1 MTLTSSG
8 TLTYNTIRAE
18 FGSSSSN
25 VQLSLYVRGGQY
37 TPSVPQ
43 NANITTSATGE
54 IAVNDFYGAAGN
66 TDFAWGTG
74 GSFTTGG
81 KDPQTY
87 TGIGGPSLPA
97 SFNSGTMK
105 VGSATTTI
113 SQFYIGG
120 GVSGPI
126 MKFDNITGYQNSNW
140 TSRQFNV
147 YNLATT
153 NTFQIT
159 TTQYAGNS
167 ASTATQPNSSGG
179 YQFFNDSI
187 SYLSATPSPAP
198 ASTGHSYTV
207 LNGASINSALG
218 GYFTLKAF

>member
-66 TDFAWGTG
+66 TDYAWGTG
-74 GSFTTGG
+74 GSHNTGG
-81 KDPQTY
+81 KDPLQY
-87 TGIGGPSLPA
+87 YGIGGPSLPA
-97 SFNSGTMK
+97 SFNSGSLK

-113 SQFYIGG
+113 SEYYHQSGGFTSGFFMQFANSNGH
-120 GVSGPI
+120 
-126 MKFDNITGYQNSNW
+126 QNSNW
-140 TSRQFNV
+140 TSRTFYA
-147 YNLATT
+147 YNLATSQVWFATTSDKAGTST
-153 NTFQIT
+153 NGSQPGSNGSYNLLADALTFDGT
-159 TTQYAGNS
+159 NYASG
-167 ASTATQPNSSGG
+167 ADSGG
-179 YQFFNDSI
+179 
-187 SYLSATPSPAP
+187 SA
-198 ASTGHSYTV
+198 
-207 LNGASINSALG
+207 SALG
-218 GYFTLKAF
+218 AYFSIKAS

>member
-43 NANITTSATGE
+43 NSNITTSTTGE

-74 GSFTTGG
+74 GSHTTGG
-81 KDPQTY
+81 KNSQTY

-97 SFNSGTMK
+97 SFNSGSLK

-113 SQFYIGG
+113 SKFYIGA

-126 MKFDNITGYQNSNW
+126 MKFANVNGYQNSNW
-140 TSRQFNV
+140 TNRQFNI
-147 YNLATT
+147 YDLATT

-159 TTQYAGNS
+159 TRHYAGGPTANS
-167 ASTATQPNSSGG
+167 QPNSAGE
-179 YQFFNDSI
+179 YNYFNDTI
-187 SYLSATPSPAP
+187 SYLGGGGPT
-198 ASTGHSYTV
+198 STGNSYGL
-207 LNGASINSALG
+207 LNGKNINEALG
-218 GYFTLKAF
+218 GYFTIKAF